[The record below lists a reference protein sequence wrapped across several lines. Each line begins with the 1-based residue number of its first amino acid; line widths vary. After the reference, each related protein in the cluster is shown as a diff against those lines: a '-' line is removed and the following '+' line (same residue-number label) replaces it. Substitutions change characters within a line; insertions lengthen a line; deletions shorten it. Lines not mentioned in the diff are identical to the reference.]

1 MRLFHLRLATA
12 MTVAVLA
19 GAALAADMDI
29 PRHPPTT
36 AILVH
41 KGPPNC
47 SRWTDDC
54 VNCARKS
61 ADSPPLCSNTGFFCQ
76 PKSVR
81 CLQP

>member
-1 MRLFHLRLATA
+1 MRLFRLWLAPA
-12 MTVAVLA
+12 MALAILA

-36 AILVH
+36 DIPVQ

-54 VNCARKS
+54 VNCARGS
-61 ADSPPLCSNTGFFCQ
+61 DGSPPLCSNAGFSCQ
-76 PKSVR
+76 PKPVR
-81 CLQP
+81 CLRP